1 MAENGALSA
10 NQKKALTALL
20 SHPTVAKAAESCG
33 LGTRTLTRYLAD
45 ETFKAELWK
54 RQDAIVSSVTAALV
68 GLAGD
73 AVAALR
79 DILESKNAS
88 DSVKVR
94 AALGW
99 LAQMRQSVELADLV
113 DRIGRLEKVLID
125 E

>member
-20 SHPTVAKAAESCG
+20 SHATVAKAAEACG
-33 LGTRTLTRYLAD
+33 LGTRTLTRYLAK
-45 ETFKAELWK
+45 ETFRVELWK

-73 AVAALR
+73 AVAALQ
-79 DILESKNAS
+79 DILESKDAS
-88 DSVKVR
+88 DAVKVR

-113 DRIGRLEKVLID
+113 DRIGRLEKVLTS